1 MIEVVIKRDGS
12 EEPFNEDKLNKW
24 AEYAAKHQVPWSQL
38 AKDTYIRLENRCS
51 TEDIH
56 ETMIKVCLSK
66 EDINW
71 SRVAA
76 RLEFATIRAG
86 MKTCFG
92 HDDRTSFKEIFN
104 SLISFG
110 YWDKDTLPEYN
121 PVWEEWYKD
130 VYNNRLEFWQVK
142 QWNDKYAIKE
152 GGLILETPHI
162 ASIGIGLAIHGD
174 TEDAFIYAKSIIEGK
189 LNLPTPVLNGCRNG
203 DFDGISCC
211 VISGGDSVESI
222 EVAKHIATRMTAK
235 KAGIGIEYT
244 TRTKGSNV
252 KGGRVKH
259 LGKTPIYAALD
270 KAVKMFTQVTRGGSA
285 TTTFNCIDPE
295 IESLLLLKSQ
305 RTPENMR
312 IDKLDYSMAYNEAFV
327 DAVVNNEDWHL
338 YDYLTSK
345 PMYDNFHLPADEYKA
360 LQLLHAP
367 KSSINARALLK
378 TFLTVRSETGR
389 VYCVNLTR
397 ANEHTPFV
405 DPIKLSNLCV
415 APETQI
421 LTDKGYKVISELEEQ
436 VVNVWNGEEFS
447 RTTVHK
453 TGTDQELVKVIT
465 DSGQMLE
472 CTPYHKFYLADGYSG
487 KKIMKRA
494 HELVA
499 GDKLIK
505 FDLPV
510 IKGTKEL
517 SKAYQNG
524 FYSADGCSVNGDAR
538 IYLYGEKKKLEPM
551 FNLSKRQENTKQDRV
566 YGIEEGL
573 KDKFFV
579 PDTSYSIQS
588 RLDWLAG
595 YMDGDGCIYRNGNN
609 EQLVASGVEPEF
621 LKELQLMLQTL
632 GIDSKVQLMSE
643 AGLKPLPKNDG
654 TDQTGLYDCKAS
666 YRVIINSNGLF
677 KLHQL
682 GINFRRLVTT
692 KRLPQRSASH
702 FIKVVNVEE
711 TGRIDDTYCFTESKR
726 GMGMFG
732 GILTGQCQEIFLPTK
747 AYRDMYDLYG
757 ADKSIGETAFCSL
770 SAINVSAC
778 EPEEIEELARIAVYS
793 VNKLIDLAPMMTGS
807 MKESILRRRSIG
819 IGITGLAGALYK
831 KGLDYDSPET
841 LQVVSEIAE
850 RHAYYLYKAS
860 CDYAYDYKV
869 YVGGITDWLPIDTRK
884 GNTELKLDWES
895 LRGIPRANSV
905 LIAHMPTESSAVFS
919 NATNGLYPV
928 RSKIT
933 EKFSRKGKVQFIAPA
948 GNYKLAWD
956 HDNNTLSAVYG
967 IVQDFSDQGISAD
980 YYVVPTR
987 YPGGKVPLGD
997 LVKQWITQARRGN
1010 KSMYYIN
1017 TNDYTGG
1024 SFQDMVETM
1033 IEDDGCASGACKL

>member
-12 EEPFNEDKLNKW
+12 DEPFNEDKLNKW

-92 HDDRTSFKEIFN
+92 HDDRTSFKEIYN

-121 PVWEEWYKD
+121 PIWEQWYKD

-360 LQLLHAP
+360 LQLLHTP

-405 DPIKLSNLCV
+405 DPIKLSNLC
-415 APETQI
+415 
-421 LTDKGYKVISELEEQ
+421 
-436 VVNVWNGEEFS
+436 
-447 RTTVHK
+447 
-453 TGTDQELVKVIT
+453 QEV
-465 DSGQMLE
+465 
-472 CTPYHKFYLADGYSG
+472 
-487 KKIMKRA
+487 
-494 HELVA
+494 
-499 GDKLIK
+499 
-505 FDLPV
+505 
-510 IKGTKEL
+510 
-517 SKAYQNG
+517 
-524 FYSADGCSVNGDAR
+524 
-538 IYLYGEKKKLEPM
+538 
-551 FNLSKRQENTKQDRV
+551 
-566 YGIEEGL
+566 
-573 KDKFFV
+573 
-579 PDTSYSIQS
+579 
-588 RLDWLAG
+588 
-595 YMDGDGCIYRNGNN
+595 
-609 EQLVASGVEPEF
+609 
-621 LKELQLMLQTL
+621 
-632 GIDSKVQLMSE
+632 
-643 AGLKPLPKNDG
+643 
-654 TDQTGLYDCKAS
+654 
-666 YRVIINSNGLF
+666 
-677 KLHQL
+677 
-682 GINFRRLVTT
+682 
-692 KRLPQRSASH
+692 
-702 FIKVVNVEE
+702 
-711 TGRIDDTYCFTESKR
+711 
-726 GMGMFG
+726 
-732 GILTGQCQEIFLPTK
+732 FLPTK

-1033 IEDDGCASGACKL
+1033 IEEDGCAGGSCKL